1 MNSRLTLII
10 LLLLFSYQLF
20 AQISDSLSNYYYYV
34 NQAEVLN
41 TENNFV
47 GAEKKYE
54 RAAEYKSDW
63 FAKDYYNRSLLKIKL
78 EQEKELYPIL
88 AKLIA
93 KGFELDLLL
102 EKESFQKYFST
113 KRGQKDFEK
122 LKSIIPSYNVELRS
136 IYDSLKVQDSIGQS
150 QFNPEIF
157 SHVVGTIDS
166 SNVYLVLK
174 LMEEYY
180 FPSENK

>member
-1 MNSRLTLII
+1 M
-10 LLLLFSYQLF
+10 
-20 AQISDSLSNYYYYV
+20 SDSLSNYYYYI
-34 NQAEVLN
+34 NQAEVLIA
-41 TENNFV
+41 ENNFV
-47 GAEKKYE
+47 GAENRYE
-54 RAAEYKSDW
+54 KAAEYKSDW

-122 LKSIIPSYNVELRS
+122 LKSIIPS
-136 IYDSLKVQDSIGQS
+136 
-150 QFNPEIF
+150 
-157 SHVVGTIDS
+157 
-166 SNVYLVLK
+166 
-174 LMEEYY
+174 
-180 FPSENK
+180 